1 MITTNYYK
9 GSPPRR
15 PPSSRARVF
24 ARPRTPR
31 SPNARNPIPSPAKK
45 NTARTQ
51 SMFAPVARAPSSNP
65 LPRRVVARASPS
77 RAAPPHS
84 STLVDA
90 RARPSP
96 SRAVARRHARRPP
109 SRRAARARERAR
121 ARAVD
126 DRAPVVRERPERA
139 AQGALPVARPDEPE
153 QLEGG
158 ARASRDASR
167 ATATRDRSRDAATRA
182 RSIVRSI
189 RRDANSTTDARRD
202 ARDATQVVFAVL
214 GGWAVVIAGARSAL
228 S

>member
-9 GSPPRR
+9 GSRGITK
-15 PPSSRARVF
+15 AR
-24 ARPRTPR
+24 
-31 SPNARNPIPSPAKK
+31 
-45 NTARTQ
+45 
-51 SMFAPVARAPSSNP
+51 
-65 LPRRVVARASPS
+65 PS

-90 RARPSP
+90 RVRPSP
-96 SRAVARRHARRPP
+96 SRAVVRRHARRPP
-109 SRRAARARERAR
+109 SRRVARARPRAR

-139 AQGALPVARPDEPE
+139 AQGALPVARPDESE

-167 ATATRDRSRDAATRA
+167 ATATRDRSRDAATLCA
-182 RSIVRSI
+182 RSIDPR
-189 RRDANSTTDARRD
+189 RPRRLRDANSTTDARRD

-214 GGWAVVIAGARSAL
+214 GGWAVVIAGARQAL

>member
-31 SPNARNPIPSPAKK
+31 SPNARDPIPSPAKK
-45 NTARTQ
+45 NTARTR

-65 LPRRVVARASPS
+65 LPLRVVALTR
-77 RAAPPHS
+77 RRS
-84 STLVDA
+84 STPASD
-90 RARPSP
+90 RRRP
-96 SRAVARRHARRPP
+96 RAVVRRHARRPP
-109 SRRAARARERAR
+109 SRRVARARERAR

-158 ARASRDASR
+158 ARACRDLVAID
-167 ATATRDRSRDAATRA
+167 RDA
-182 RSIVRSI
+182 RSIALTPRRARAIDRSE
-189 RRDANSTTDARRD
+189 
-202 ARDATQVVFAVL
+202 
-214 GGWAVVIAGARSAL
+214 
-228 S
+228 

>member
-31 SPNARNPIPSPAKK
+31 SPNAHDPIPSPAKK

-65 LPRRVVARASPS
+65 LPLRVVA
-77 RAAPPHS
+77 PHS

-96 SRAVARRHARRPP
+96 SRAVVRRHARRPP
-109 SRRAARARERAR
+109 SRRVARARPRAR

-139 AQGALPVARPDEPE
+139 AQGALPVARPDESE

-182 RSIVRSI
+182 RSIDPR
-189 RRDANSTTDARRD
+189 RPRRLRDANSTTDARRD
-202 ARDATQVVFAVL
+202 ATRATQVVFAVL
-214 GGWAVVIAGARSAL
+214 GGWAVVIAGARQAL

>member
-31 SPNARNPIPSPAKK
+31 SPNTHDPIPSPAKK

-51 SMFAPVARAPSSNP
+51 STFAPVARAPSSNP
-65 LPRRVVARASPS
+65 LPRRVALSRRPS
-77 RAAPPHS
+77 S
-84 STLVDA
+84 LVDA
-90 RARPSP
+90 RRRPRSTVALARRRSTSCTPPSVASRSARSRTRPRARRRRSRAGRTRATRTRRPRCPTRGTTRRTRAIGRRSTCVYVTRRARP
-96 SRAVARRHARRPP
+96 
-109 SRRAARARERAR
+109 RRAIDRATPRRAR
-121 ARAVD
+121 AID
-126 DRAPVVRERPERA
+126 
-139 AQGALPVARPDEPE
+139 
-153 QLEGG
+153 
-158 ARASRDASR
+158 
-167 ATATRDRSRDAATRA
+167 
-182 RSIVRSI
+182 RSI

>member
-51 SMFAPVARAPSSNP
+51 SMFAPVARAPSSTP
-65 LPRRVVARASPS
+65 LPRRVALS
-77 RAAPPHS
+77 RRPPHS

-139 AQGALPVARPDEPE
+139 AQGALPVARPHEPE

-158 ARASRDASR
+158 ARASRARPRRAIDR
-167 ATATRDRSRDAATRA
+167 ATPRRA
-182 RSIVRSI
+182 RAIDRSI
-189 RRDANSTTDARRD
+189 RDALDANATTDGRRD